1 MLDTKNGKLWQY
13 VLLCDIKCFVTC
25 SMINQV
31 YKYMIRSLPLVTSP
45 PIRMICQSR
54 PISHFSNNC
63 IFYSPLPPD
72 IYGESL
78 PFLQWINIVLQLF
91 SLLHNLFLKCSAVV
105 YLCIA
110 CWACLPV
117 HGNKNINQNIF
128 TLMYGRMFLNI
139 CKKPKTYLLLWTF
152 IVSSFVTFVVCL
164 FVCLYTQIK

>member
-1 MLDTKNGKLWQY
+1 MLDTKNGKIWQY

-45 PIRMICQSR
+45 PNIPQLGWYVSPVLYR
-54 PISHFSNNC
+54 ISQIIASFT
-63 IFYSPLPPD
+63 LPSQ

-139 CKKPKTYLLLWTF
+139 CKKNMYKF
-152 IVSSFVTFVVCL
+152 DGL
-164 FVCLYTQIK
+164 FTSIAKKLPFFNTD

>member
-1 MLDTKNGKLWQY
+1 MFRNMLNDQSSVQIYDPLAPSRYFSTKY
-13 VLLCDIKCFVTC
+13 PT
-25 SMINQV
+25 
-31 YKYMIRSLPLVTSP
+31 
-45 PIRMICQSR
+45 IRMICQSR

-91 SLLHNLFLKCSAVV
+91 SLLHNLFLKCFAVV

-164 FVCLYTQIK
+164 FVFLSVYTD